1 MPSQGS
7 GKFDRG
13 YIIPIGGCSHS
24 LYDDVAEQI
33 RSVCLNASAAAIILN
48 VGQEKVEHKLDKTLL
63 SNGFEACDEVE
74 VRSRQEANDE
84 LVIKRML
91 EKDLI
96 VIVGERP
103 LQISTII
110 GGTPVA
116 KQLRKLNADG
126 VHIAGSYG
134 AAALLSEHM
143 IAGGEDSI
151 TPKQDGV
158 TMAPGLGLT
167 NRFMLDY
174 HFEQP
179 GRLGRLLTAL
189 SYNPFTIGVGI
200 DEGSALFISPKD
212 ELQVFG
218 KGSATLIDPSNLQY
232 SSMGT
237 AGSGDLISL
246 FGLQMHILAPGSRFK
261 ASDHKAFDEHWA

>member
-1 MPSQGS
+1 MPSLGS

-13 YIIPIGGCSHS
+13 YIIPIGGCKHRITG
-24 LYDDVAEQI
+24 DIAEQI
-33 RSVCLNASAAAIILN
+33 RSICLNSEASATILTISSN
-48 VGQEKVEHKLDKTLL
+48 SIEHDFRSNLID
-63 SNGFEACDEVE
+63 NGFSSCSEIKIT
-74 VRSRQEANDE
+74 SRQEAGQEE
-84 LVIKRML
+84 LVQKL
-91 EKDLI
+91 ADNDLI
-96 VIVGERP
+96 IIVGEKP

-110 GGTPVA
+110 GGTPIA

-134 AAALLSEHM
+134 AAALMSEHM
-143 IAGGEDSI
+143 IAGGEESI
-151 TPKQDGV
+151 TPRQDGV

-174 HFEQP
+174 HFQQP

-189 SYNPFTIGVGI
+189 SYNPFTIGIGI
-200 DEGSALFISPKD
+200 DEGSALFISPEE
-212 ELQVFG
+212 ELQVYG

-232 SSMGT
+232 SSMGS
-237 AGSGDLISL
+237 AGSGDYISL

-261 ASDHKAFDEHWA
+261 ASDHQAYDEHWA

>member
-1 MPSQGS
+1 MPSVGS

-13 YIIPIGGCSHS
+13 YLIPIGGCNHR
-24 LYDDVAEQI
+24 LNAEVAEHI
-33 RSVCLNASAAAIILN
+33 RSLCLTADASAIILN
-48 VGQEKVEHKLDKTLL
+48 IGPSSVKHSLDKTLRD
-63 SNGFEACDEVE
+63 NGFERCTELTINN
-74 VRSRQEANDE
+74 RQEATDRKALAQLDNQ
-84 LVIKRML
+84 
-91 EKDLI
+91 DLI
-96 VIVGERP
+96 IMLGDKP
-103 LQISTII
+103 LQVSTII
-110 GGTPVA
+110 GGTPLA

-126 VHIAGSYG
+126 VHIVGSYG

-143 IAGGEDSI
+143 IAGGDDSI

-189 SYNPFTIGVGI
+189 SYNPFTIGIGI
-200 DEGSALFISPKD
+200 DEGSALFISPED
-212 ELQVFG
+212 ELQVYG
-218 KGSATLIDPSNLQY
+218 NGSATLVDPSNLQY

-237 AGSGDLISL
+237 AGSGDYISL

-261 ASDHKAFDEHWA
+261 AADHKAYDEHWA

>member
-1 MPSQGS
+1 MPSLGS

-13 YIIPIGGCSHS
+13 YIISIGGCKHQ
-24 LYDDVAEQI
+24 LDDLVAEQI
-33 RSVCLNASAAAIILN
+33 RSICLSASASAVIVN
-48 VGQEKVEHKLDKTLL
+48 VGPSSIEHKLDKVLT
-63 SNGFEACDEVE
+63 SNGFEDCVE
-74 VRSRQEANDE
+74 LNISSRQDANNPKLLEQMSDKE
-84 LVIKRML
+84 LVIIL
-91 EKDLI
+91 GEK
-96 VIVGERP
+96 P

-116 KQLRKLNADG
+116 KQIRKLNADG
-126 VHIAGSYG
+126 VHVVGSYG

-143 IAGGEDSI
+143 IAGGEESVA
-151 TPKQDGV
+151 PKQDGV

-189 SYNPFTIGVGI
+189 SYNPFTIGIGI

-212 ELQVFG
+212 ELQIFG
-218 KGSATLIDPSNLQY
+218 QGSATLIDPSNLQY

-237 AGSGDLISL
+237 AGSGDYISL

-261 ASDHKAFDEHWA
+261 AADSKAYDEHWA

>member
-13 YIIPIGGCSHS
+13 YIIPIGGCNHQ
-24 LYDDVAEQI
+24 LHDIVAEQI
-33 RSVCLNASAAAIILN
+33 RSICLSAKATVAILN
-48 VGQEKVEHKLDKTLL
+48 VGPEKVTHQLDKALL
-63 SNGFEACDEVE
+63 NNGFDACEELDI
-74 VRSRQEANDE
+74 RSRQDATDEQLLKQMTDKE
-84 LVIKRML
+84 LV
-91 EKDLI
+91 
-96 VIVGERP
+96 VIVGEKP
-103 LQISTII
+103 LQISTLI
-110 GGTPVA
+110 GGTPIA
-116 KQLRKLNADG
+116 KHLRKLNADG

-200 DEGSALFISPKD
+200 DEGSALFISPAD
-212 ELQVFG
+212 ELQVYG
-218 KGSATLIDPSNLQY
+218 DGSATLIDPSNLQY

-237 AGSGDLISL
+237 AGSGDYISL